1 MSGITDPDFVAPF
14 MAKRHWPID
23 FRPWATWKRENLLA
37 TPSMRHGATLVT
49 DFPRFFSALPYLK
62 PLIALRINK
71 RPLSP

>member
-1 MSGITDPDFVAPF
+1 MTDAFSKPFLMAPVV
-14 MAKRHWPID
+14 PLD
-23 FRPWATWKRENLLA
+23 SRPWATWKRENLLA

-49 DFPRFFSALPYLK
+49 NFPRFFSALPYLK